1 MHPFGKKPPPDP
13 RKKVREMSA
22 ALRKEQRV
30 LDRQIRNIERE
41 ENKVKLSLKQAA
53 KKGDKSTAGILAKE
67 IVHSRKAKNRIYAS
81 KAQIN
86 SVDLSLKNQA
96 AMVRVSGAFEKST
109 EVMKAMQALVKVS
122 EVRDSMMELQKEMT
136 KMGIVEEMLDDTF
149 SPLDEG
155 EELEEAAQGEIDKVL
170 YEITAGALGKIPES
184 EDHELPNLVTP
195 TVEVE
200 DEEDFED
207 ESMQQ
212 RLEAL
217 RS

>member
-13 RKKVREMSA
+13 RKRVREMSS

-41 ENKVKLSLKQAA
+41 ENKVKISLKQAA
-53 KKGDKSTAGILAKE
+53 KKGDKTTAAVLAKE

-86 SVDLSLKNQA
+86 SVDLSLKSQA
-96 AMVRVSGAFEKST
+96 AMARVSGAFEKST
-109 EVMKAMQALVKVS
+109 EVMKTMQALVKVS
-122 EVRDSMMELQKEMT
+122 EVRDSMLELQKEMT

-155 EELEEAAQGEIDKVL
+155 EELEEAAQSEIDKVL
-170 YEITAGALGKIPES
+170 YEITAGALGGIPDS
-184 EDHELPNLVTP
+184 EHHELPNVP
-195 TVEVE
+195 PAPEE
-200 DEEDFED
+200 EEEEDLED

>member
-1 MHPFGKKPPPDP
+1 MHPFGRKPPPDP
-13 RKKVREMSA
+13 RKRVREMSS

-41 ENKVKLSLKQAA
+41 ENKVKMTLKQAA
-53 KKGDKSTAGILAKE
+53 KKGDKTTAGILAKE

-86 SVDLSLKNQA
+86 SVDLTLKNQA
-96 AMVRVSGAFEKST
+96 AMARVSGAFEKST

-122 EVRDSMMELQKEMT
+122 EVRDSMMNLQKEMM
-136 KMGIVEEMLDDTF
+136 KMGIVDEMLDDTF
-149 SPLDEG
+149 SALDEG
-155 EELEEAAQGEIDKVL
+155 EEMEDAAQSEIDKVL
-170 YEITAGALGKIPES
+170 YEITAGALGGIPDS
-184 EDHELPNLVTP
+184 EDHELPNVAP
-195 TVEVE
+195 PEE
-200 DEEDFED
+200 EEEEEDLED